1 MPAFWAAAPDRPI
14 RPWHD
19 EGNGDLLLLGDGRLV
34 HTPRTPR
41 RQRVTVSAMNI
52 EHFNDLLAMARAQRE
67 PQRLLMVFT
76 TAECE
81 PDATPEQRAAHAAGE
96 GGVLRPLM
104 CVDKDPAELQDF
116 ATLAAEARHAG
127 PAWQLMFTA
136 ALAGRTT
143 TSEIQRML
151 ELLTKRIET
160 GEFGGLLPFN
170 PAGETVFIG

>member
-1 MPAFWAAAPDRPI
+1 
-14 RPWHD
+14 
-19 EGNGDLLLLGDGRLV
+19 
-34 HTPRTPR
+34 
-41 RQRVTVSAMNI
+41 MNI
-52 EHFNDLLAMARAQRE
+52 EHFNDLLAMARAQPE
-67 PQRLLMVFT
+67 PQRLLMVFA

-81 PDATPEQRAAHAAGE
+81 PDATPAQRAAHAAGE

-104 CVDKDPAELQDF
+104 CVDKDPAELKDF
-116 ATLAAEARHAG
+116 EALAAEASQAG

-143 TSEIQRML
+143 ASETQRML
-151 ELLTKRIET
+151 ELLVKRVET